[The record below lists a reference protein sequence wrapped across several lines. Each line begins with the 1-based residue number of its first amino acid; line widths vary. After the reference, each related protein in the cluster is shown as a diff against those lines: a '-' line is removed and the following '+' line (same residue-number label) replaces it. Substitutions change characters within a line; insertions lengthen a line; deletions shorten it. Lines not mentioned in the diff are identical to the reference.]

1 MPDFVTRSVAVRPHA
16 LCSLLRT
23 YERSTCSKSN
33 SRVEENGV
41 NVYTDQKSV

>member
-1 MPDFVTRSVAVRPHA
+1 MLDFVTHSVTARPHA

-33 SRVEENGV
+33 GRVEENGV
-41 NVYTDQKSV
+41 NVCTVEKSV